1 MPSAVLGK
9 HLETEM
15 NDDTNSSVRQYL
27 GDMATEQD
35 AEQAI
40 ELALALWQEQI
51 DSGIG
56 DRADDEWPTRANVRD
71 WLDNRTYDWT
81 RLVEA
86 ARGDIGALAEV
97 RNEAGLSV
105 L

>member
-1 MPSAVLGK
+1 MPSAVLGGNV
-9 HLETEM
+9 ETDM
-15 NDDTNSSVRQYL
+15 NDDTNWSVRQYL
-27 GDMATEQD
+27 GDAATEQD

-40 ELALALWQEQI
+40 KLALAIWQEQI
-51 DSGIG
+51 DAGIG
-56 DRADDEWPTRANVRD
+56 NRADDEWPTRANVRD

-86 ARGDIGALAEV
+86 ARGDVGALAEV
-97 RNEAGLSV
+97 RTEAGLSV